1 MRKLIFI
8 LFALTSFSSFA
19 DCFYQMRINNA
30 AIVVMENSQVIQQ
43 LVYLER
49 GNPSNTN
56 CRDYRIFFS
65 KGLANNYQ
73 RKAFTLS
80 GNSLNYNLHKNSNQS
95 GILKERN
102 DALNSNEYL
111 DGSLAER
118 NRLYTD
124 SFFISVPGLSSTTVR
139 SGYYYDVIQAS
150 MYSLTNGSLD
160 FERAENLSLVFYVNQ
175 NLHISIIDEGGTFD
189 SNSTSKILD
198 FGYLTQ
204 NAEQGADVRVLSNGS
219 YQLKVSSQNNG
230 KLKLNEANTIAYSLR
245 VNGSPVNLSSSS
257 STPVQIASGEATSNA
272 GDLYNLKVKITEDT
286 QIKSAGLYQ
295 DIITITAIAN

>member
-1 MRKLIFI
+1 MKKLILI
-8 LFALTSFSSFA
+8 LFSLFSFSTFA

-30 AIVVMENSQVIQQ
+30 AVIVLDNSQVIQQ

-65 KGLANNYQ
+65 KGLAYSYQ
-73 RKAFTLS
+73 RKAFNLWGTP
-80 GNSLNYNLHKNSNQS
+80 LNYNLHRNSNQS

-111 DGSLAER
+111 EGILAER

-124 SFFISVPGLSSTTVR
+124 SFYISVPGLSNSTVR

-150 MYSLTNGSLD
+150 IYSLTNGSLD
-160 FERAENLSLVFYVNQ
+160 FERAENFSLVFYVNQ
-175 NLHISIIDEGGTFD
+175 NVHVSIIDEGGVFD
-189 SNSTSKILD
+189 SGSTSKVLD

-204 NAEQGADVRVLSNGS
+204 NTEKGVDVRVLSNGS
-219 YQLKVSSQNNG
+219 YQLKISSQNNG
-230 KLKLNEANTIAYSLR
+230 TLKNGTANSIQYALR
-245 VNGSPVNLSSSS
+245 VNGSPVNLSASAAN
-257 STPVQIASGEATSNA
+257 PVQIGTGEATSNA
-272 GDLYNLKVKITEDT
+272 GDLYNMKVKIVEET
-286 QIKSAGLYQ
+286 QSKNAGLYQ

>member
-1 MRKLIFI
+1 MKKLIYI

-30 AIVVMENSQVIQQ
+30 AIVVTDNSQVIQQ
-43 LVYLER
+43 MVYLER
-49 GNPSNTN
+49 WNPSNTN

-65 KGLANNYQ
+65 KGLAYNYQ
-73 RKAFTLS
+73 RKAFTLW
-80 GNSLNYNLHKNSNQS
+80 GLPLNYNLHKSSNQS

-111 DGSLAER
+111 EGNMAER

-124 SFFISVPGLSSTTVR
+124 SFFISVPGHSNTTMK
-139 SGYYYDVIQAS
+139 SGYYYDVVQAS

-160 FERAENLSLVFYVNQ
+160 FERAENFSLVFYINQ
-175 NLHISIIDEGGTFD
+175 NVHVSIIDEGGNFD
-189 SNSTSKILD
+189 SGSTSKVLD

-204 NAEQGADVRVLSNGS
+204 NAEKGADVRVLSNGS
-219 YQLKVSSQNNG
+219 YQLKISSQNNG
-230 KLKLNEANTIAYSLR
+230 TLKLNEASRIAYSLR

-257 STPVQIASGEATSNA
+257 GTPVEIGSGEATSNA

-286 QIKSAGLYQ
+286 QNKAAGLYQ